1 MYYWNRRTPE
11 GFLRAVECFERA
23 VTEEP
28 RLAVAWAAL
37 AGCYGNAG
45 VTSTLPPAEARER
58 ALRFAY
64 RALEHDPSLAE
75 AEMYLGAVH
84 AFHAF
89 DWSRAERHFLRA
101 IELKPGLADA
111 HLYYAAFVLGPAGR
125 FAEAEQHQ
133 LVAHGLDPLS
143 AVVINATGML
153 RLMLR
158 QYDASAAAFRAA
170 LEVDPDYPWAHRGL
184 GEISLIQGRHA
195 EALGAL
201 ERIEMP
207 VLAAGLIGYAHAR
220 LGRAGEARLAIRALA
235 QSGQPSLSYQIAL
248 IQMALGDVDATFQ
261 SLERACAEH
270 DVGSIWLPVDPIW
283 DPVRRDERF
292 GRLVQSMGLDPA

>member
-1 MYYWNRRTPE
+1 
-11 GFLRAVECFERA
+11 
-23 VTEEP
+23 
-28 RLAVAWAAL
+28 
-37 AGCYGNAG
+37 
-45 VTSTLPPAEARER
+45 
-58 ALRFAY
+58 
-64 RALEHDPSLAE
+64 
-75 AEMYLGAVH
+75 MYLGAVH

-170 LEVDPDYPWAHRGL
+170 LEVDSHYPWAHRGL
-184 GEISLIQGRHA
+184 GEIALIRGRHA
-195 EALGAL
+195 EALAAL

-207 VLAAGLIGYAHAR
+207 APAAGLIG
-220 LGRAGEARLAIRALA
+220 
-235 QSGQPSLSYQIAL
+235 
-248 IQMALGDVDATFQ
+248 
-261 SLERACAEH
+261 
-270 DVGSIWLPVDPIW
+270 
-283 DPVRRDERF
+283 DERF
-292 GRLVQSMGLDPA
+292 GRLVQSMGLEPAEVQRIPLARAPHRGTTPAVPCR